1 MKRTHHCNELRPAHI
16 GQTVTLS
23 GWVHSRRD
31 LGGLI
36 FIDIRDREGRTQ
48 TVFDPSALARDI
60 FEQAAALR
68 SECVISVTGKVR
80 ERPEGTRNPKIATGE
95 IEVAATGLEVLN
107 MAEVLPFPVD
117 DPEVAKSVN
126 EELRLQY
133 RYLDLR
139 RPEMARNLRLRS
151 KVAVA
156 TRAYFDEQGFL
167 EVETPT
173 LFKSTPEG
181 AREFLVPSRTNPG
194 KFYALPQSP
203 QQFKQI
209 LMVGGVEKYFQ
220 LARCYRDE
228 DQRADRQLE
237 FTQID
242 LEMSFIEREDIYSLI
257 EGLLKRVWKT
267 ALNMDI
273 ATPFKRMTFE
283 EALNRFGIDKPD
295 MRFGLELADLTDDFR
310 ASAFKVFSGAVA
322 AGGVVKAINA
332 KGLAGVTQGQIE
344 TMTEYA
350 KSFGAKGLAF
360 IKVEKGEWKSPIV
373 KFFSDAEKAAL
384 TTKLKIEEDDL
395 ILFAAD
401 QWLNACEI
409 LGKIRGYCAELLK
422 AQGKLSIPAN
432 RFDFLWVVDFP
443 LLSFD
448 KEQNRWYSSHHPFTA
463 PVAAD
468 IPLLKTDPKKVR
480 GQHYD
485 VVVNGVELGGGSIR
499 IHQPAVQKLVFEEVL
514 QIPPEVVQARF
525 GYMLEAF
532 KYGAPPHGGIALGFD
547 RLIAI
552 LCGTPSIRDVIAFP
566 KTAKGA
572 DLMTDSPAG
581 VEPKQLRDLYL
592 ELKIPE
598 EALADPPISSFAK
611 NSNQI
616 ISYNTMKKNILLL
629 AAIALMGTM
638 TLALNELR
646 AQNAPPSPGAPTSP
660 GFTPGPG
667 QGRPGMPPGFR
678 GRPGG
683 RYGQTIMFLR
693 MSKAE
698 LERSTDDFDGHR
710 QSAIEAVDKAM
721 QELQAV
727 QTSIQAAAAAKAA
740 AAKAAAAA
748 AAQSNQPPAQPA
760 PAAPAAPSQ

>member
-16 GQTVTLS
+16 GQGAILS

-48 TVFDPSALARDI
+48 TVFDPSDLPKELFDR
-60 FEQAAALR
+60 AAALR
-68 SECVISVTGKVR
+68 SECVVSVSGMVR
-80 ERPEGTRNPKIATGE
+80 ARPPGTNNTKIPTGE
-95 IEVAATGLEVLN
+95 IEIGATALEVLN
-107 MAEVLPFPVD
+107 MADVLPFPVD
-117 DPEVAKSVN
+117 DPEVAKTVN

-139 RPEMARNLRLRS
+139 RPEMVRNLRLRS
-151 KVAVA
+151 KVATA
-156 TRAYFDEQGFL
+156 TRVYFDQEGFL

-181 AREFLVPSRTNPG
+181 AREFLVPSRVHPG

-228 DQRADRQLE
+228 DLRADRQPE

-242 LEMSFIEREDIYSLI
+242 LEMSFIEREDIYALI

-267 ALNMDI
+267 ALDMDI
-273 ATPFKRMTFE
+273 PTPFPRLSFQ
-283 EALNRFGIDKPD
+283 EALDRFGIDKPD
-295 MRFGLELADLTDDFR
+295 TRYGMELADLTEEFR
-310 ASAFKVFSGAVA
+310 ASKFKVFSGAVA
-322 AGGVVKAINA
+322 AGGMVKALNA
-332 KGLAGVTQGQIE
+332 KGLADATQGQIE

-350 KSFGAKGLAF
+350 KSFGAKGLAY
-360 IKVEKGEWKSPIV
+360 IKVENGEWKSPIV
-373 KFFSDAEKAAL
+373 KFFNETEKAAL
-384 TTKLKIEEDDL
+384 AAKLKIEEGDL

-401 QWLNACEI
+401 QWLAACEI
-409 LGKIRGYCAELLK
+409 LGKIRIYCADVLK
-422 AQGKLSIPAN
+422 SRGKLVIDPN

-468 IPLLKTDPKKVR
+468 IPLLATDPKKVR

-485 VVVNGVELGGGSIR
+485 IVVNGVELGGGSIR
-499 IHQPAVQKLVFEEVL
+499 IHQPEVQKLVFEQVL
-514 QIPPEVVQARF
+514 QIPPDLVKARF

-532 KYGAPPHGGIALGFD
+532 RYGAPPHGGIALGFD

-552 LCGTPSIRDVIAFP
+552 LCGTSSIRDVIAFP
-566 KTAKGA
+566 KTAKGT

-581 VEPKQLRDLYL
+581 VEARQLRDLYL
-592 ELKIPE
+592 EIKV
-598 EALADPPISSFAK
+598 AK
-611 NSNQI
+611 
-616 ISYNTMKKNILLL
+616 K
-629 AAIALMGTM
+629 
-638 TLALNELR
+638 E
-646 AQNAPPSPGAPTSP
+646 
-660 GFTPGPG
+660 
-667 QGRPGMPPGFR
+667 
-678 GRPGG
+678 
-683 RYGQTIMFLR
+683 
-693 MSKAE
+693 
-698 LERSTDDFDGHR
+698 
-710 QSAIEAVDKAM
+710 
-721 QELQAV
+721 
-727 QTSIQAAAAAKAA
+727 
-740 AAKAAAAA
+740 
-748 AAQSNQPPAQPA
+748 
-760 PAAPAAPSQ
+760 